1 MNVTYAILSLQN
13 THTLGGIS
21 YGLVRI
27 LETHKHG
34 EADVTKQKLSSH
46 R

>member
-1 MNVTYAILSLQN
+1 MNVTYAILSLQT